1 MFLGLESNVSV
12 RARLNP
18 FTGHLFVAAT
28 LLNEA
33 RPRVSRLPLEANH
46 DRVAIVSLYPV

>member
-18 FTGHLFVAAT
+18 FTSQLFVADT

-33 RPRVSRLPLEANH
+33 RPRVSRT
-46 DRVAIVSLYPV
+46 IVIGATPRAEFCHVT